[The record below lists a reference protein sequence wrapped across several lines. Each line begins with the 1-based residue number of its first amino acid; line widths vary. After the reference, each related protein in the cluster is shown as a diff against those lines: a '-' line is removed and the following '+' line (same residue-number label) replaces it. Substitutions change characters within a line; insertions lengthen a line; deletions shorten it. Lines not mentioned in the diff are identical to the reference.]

1 MVLVFFGGPGS
12 NRPRAKMLKF
22 IQKNNAGKQYCS
34 DSWNDVHK
42 HSKLIPMNL
51 STVQTVF
58 LLYSALSFL
67 SAILIGA
74 LFWKRRDYSANLW
87 IWGCLLTATATAVT
101 VFRNDIALII
111 SFSLMVSFE
120 ALSILLFGESLR
132 QLGENA
138 SRTKFNKLTLIIP
151 VALFAVVE
159 IQSLSSNGIVT
170 PLMSA
175 TATIIFGITNVFCLY
190 QAMQVR
196 KKFTNQFFFSFL
208 AVAFGIMSCLYLF
221 RIINVLIGYSGFTFD
236 TKLLNIIIWF
246 MLALFGAI
254 RNLAYIVLRLHLGL
268 AERSLLNTMNLKL
281 SRDLEERNSMIL
293 SLEKLNRSAS
303 INALAST
310 ISHEINQPLGASRLN
325 AQFAEMKLESDPSN
339 VSLFKELVKSIL
351 EDINRASTIVKNLS
365 RLSSN
370 QNNSVSNVN
379 LAESINQVIE
389 ISKGKLRTSKITM
402 ELDCASHYQINVNMS
417 EWQQVLINVINN
429 AIDALDGVNAS
440 PKRIEIGVKHEGKI
454 VKISIRDNG
463 PGIKAGQESKIF
475 DLMVSDKPAGS
486 GIGLWLS
493 KNIINR
499 FGGEITAHNPSNGG
513 ACFVIELPIS

>member
-1 MVLVFFGGPGS
+1 
-12 NRPRAKMLKF
+12 
-22 IQKNNAGKQYCS
+22 
-34 DSWNDVHK
+34 
-42 HSKLIPMNL
+42 MNL

-67 SAILIGA
+67 SAVLIGA
-74 LFWKRRDYSANLW
+74 LFWKGRDFSANLW

-101 VFRNDIALII
+101 VYRNDIPLII

-132 QLGENA
+132 QLGDNA
-138 SRTKFNKLTLIIP
+138 SKTKFNKLILIIP

-159 IQSLSSNGIVT
+159 IQGFSSNGVVS

-175 TATIIFGITNVFCLY
+175 TATLIFGIANVFCLY
-190 QAMQVR
+190 QAIQVR
-196 KKFTNQFFFSFL
+196 KKFTNRFFFGFL
-208 AVAFGIMSCLYLF
+208 AAAFGIMGCLYLF
-221 RIINVLIGYSGFTFD
+221 RIINVAIGYSGYTFD
-236 TKLLNIIIWF
+236 TKVLNIIIWF
-246 MLALFGAI
+246 MLALFGSI

-281 SRDLEERNSMIL
+281 SHDLEERNSMIL

-370 QNNSVSNVN
+370 QSNSVSNVN

-389 ISKGKLRTSKITM
+389 ISKGKLRSSKIIM
-402 ELDCASHYQINVNMS
+402 GLDCDSRYQITVNIG
-417 EWQQVLINVINN
+417 EWQQVLINIINN
-429 AIDALDGVNAS
+429 AIDALDGLNS
-440 PKRIEIGVKHEGKI
+440 DNKRISISAKKEGQHI
-454 VKISIRDNG
+454 QILIQDNG

-475 DLMVSDKPAGS
+475 DLLVSNKQTGS

-493 KNIINR
+493 KNIIDR
-499 FGGEITAHNPSNGG
+499 FGGKITAHNPVDGG
-513 ACFVIELPIS
+513 ACFVIELPSA